1 MPLNEKTEKSLE
13 KQFGYLNTN
22 MTPFLLQ
29 ITQTAPADT
38 ASTLATAT
46 EPADTSVELIDLALA
61 GGWAMIP
68 LALLSLVAVYIF
80 VERYLTLKKAAK
92 NPEGFRDRI
101 KSMVLAG
108 DINGAKMLCSHT
120 GTPVSKMLEKGITK
134 IGTPLKNIETSI
146 ENTGKIEIS
155 RLEKNLSALATIA
168 GAAPMLGFLG
178 TVTGMIQAFIAIAQA
193 EGSVSPQLLS
203 AGIYQAMVT
212 TATGLIIGLPAYV
225 GYNYLVSKIDSIVHE
240 MEYTSIEFIDLLQ
253 EPQL

>member
-1 MPLNEKTEKSLE
+1 MTSL
-13 KQFGYLNTN
+13 
-22 MTPFLLQ
+22 LLQ
-29 ITQTAPADT
+29 ITQTVPADT
-38 ASTLATAT
+38 ATALAEGAASAT
-46 EPADTSVELIDLALA
+46 TSVELIDLALA

-68 LALLSLVAVYIF
+68 LALLSLAAVYIF

-92 NPEGFRDRI
+92 NPEGFSDRI

-108 DINGAKMLCSHT
+108 DINGAKMLCAQT
-120 GTPVSKMLEKGITK
+120 NTPVSRMLAKGITR
-134 IGTPLKNIETSI
+134 IGNPLKNIETSI
-146 ENTGKIEIS
+146 ENVGKIEIS

-193 EGSVSPQLLS
+193 EGSISPQLLS

-225 GYNYLVSKIDSIVHE
+225 GYNYLVSKIDSIIHS
-240 MEYTSIEFIDLLQ
+240 MEYSSIEFLDLLQ

>member
-1 MPLNEKTEKSLE
+1 MLMEGAEAAENSVSL
-13 KQFGYLNTN
+13 
-22 MTPFLLQ
+22 M
-29 ITQTAPADT
+29 
-38 ASTLATAT
+38 
-46 EPADTSVELIDLALA
+46 DLAMA

-68 LALLSLVAVYIF
+68 LLLLSLAAVYIF
-80 VERYLTLKKAAK
+80 FERYLTLMKAAK
-92 NPEGFRDRI
+92 NPDGFSDRI

-108 DINGAKMLCSHT
+108 DINGARMLCAQT
-120 GTPVSKMLEKGITK
+120 NTPVARMLGKGISR
-134 IGTPLKNIETSI
+134 IGNPLKNIETSI
-146 ENTGKIEIS
+146 ENVGKIEIS
-155 RLEKNLSALATIA
+155 KLERNLASLATIA

-193 EGSVSPQLLS
+193 EGTISPQLLS

-225 GYNYLVSKIDSIVHE
+225 GYNYLVSKIDNIVHG

>member
-1 MPLNEKTEKSLE
+1 
-13 KQFGYLNTN
+13 
-22 MTPFLLQ
+22 MTSFLLQ
-29 ITQTAPADT
+29 ITPAVPTDT
-38 ASTLATAT
+38 TAT
-46 EPADTSVELIDLALA
+46 LTPGAESADASVGLIDLALA

-80 VERYLTLKKAAK
+80 VERYLTLKRAAK

-108 DINGAKMLCSHT
+108 DINGAKMLCAQT
-120 GTPVSKMLEKGITK
+120 GTPVSKMLAKGISR
-134 IGTPLKNIETSI
+134 IGNPLKNIETSI
-146 ENTGKIEIS
+146 ENTGKIEMA
-155 RLEKNLSALATIA
+155 RLETNLSALATIA

-225 GYNYLVSKIDSIVHE
+225 GYNYLVSKIDSIVHD

-253 EPQL
+253 EPQH